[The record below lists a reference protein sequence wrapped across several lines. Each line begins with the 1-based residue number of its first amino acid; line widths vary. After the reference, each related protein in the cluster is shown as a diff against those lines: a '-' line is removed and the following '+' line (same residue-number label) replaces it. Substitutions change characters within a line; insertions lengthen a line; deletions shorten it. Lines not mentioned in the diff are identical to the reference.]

1 MIIFLFN
8 KLLIKKKKMN
18 RLSIDLSE
26 MTLNSPCFDEETWL
40 IAPSDISSDFNQ
52 SITESNESE
61 NLNEWLE
68 GAVKKVDFRTRSALT
83 RRLEKKSKKK
93 NIK

>member
-1 MIIFLFN
+1 
-8 KLLIKKKKMN
+8 MN

-26 MTLNSPCFDEETWL
+26 MNLIPRCFDEETWL
-40 IAPSDISSDFNQ
+40 IAPSEVSTDYSQ
-52 SITESNESE
+52 TITGLNEDQ

-83 RRLEKKSKKK
+83 RRLEKKSL
-93 NIK
+93 NFFVITF